1 MGYFDE
7 FQRAGGN
14 TGGERYFDEFKNQP
28 PQDSSLLDKAKGF
41 LNSIDDANCSQIFNL
56 HMVEE

>member
-41 LNSIDDANCSQIFNL
+41 LNSIDDA
-56 HMVEE
+56 